1 MRTSSSAGFY
11 LWDAVE
17 SLRGAFASRSGGR
30 SSTWSAH
37 ENIRAAILSAL
48 AQEPKNG
55 RQVMQTIAARSDG
68 AWIPSA
74 SAVYPML
81 QQLTDE
87 GLVST
92 QHDGERIVYEL
103 TVAGREAAA
112 EAAASSESSGDSP
125 QRRFDASAAV
135 PKAGVRLAQ
144 AAAQVAQSGTPEQKE
159 RTAAV
164 LDEARRKVYAILAE
178 D

>member
-1 MRTSSSAGFY
+1 MRTTSSPGFY

-17 SLRGAFASRSGGR
+17 SLRGAFAARTGGSFAQESASG
-30 SSTWSAH
+30 
-37 ENIRAAILSAL
+37 NVRAAILSAL
-48 AQEPKNG
+48 ADGPKNG
-55 RQVMQTIAARSDG
+55 RQVMQAIAARSGG
-68 AWIPSA
+68 AWTPSA
-74 SAVYPML
+74 SAVYPLL

-92 QHDGERIVYEL
+92 QHDGERTVYDL

-112 EAAASSESSGDSP
+112 ATAPGEALGDSA

-144 AAAQVAQSGTPEQKE
+144 AAAQVAQSGTPDQKE
-159 RTAAV
+159 RTAAI
-164 LDEARRKVYAILAE
+164 LDEARRKIYAILAE